1 MPRKRVKVR
10 KGDTVRVHYT
20 CRLDDGTVAYSS
32 ADADPI
38 EFTLGRGDTIKGL
51 EEAVSGMKVG
61 DSKTISIPPDKAYGQ
76 RREEWAL
83 NVPRNKMPEGFIPIV
98 GLRFELQREN
108 GESSAATITYISES
122 TVTLD
127 FNHPLAGKELICD
140 ISLLEI
146 VDSAG
151 QDLIVV

>member
-10 KGDTVRVHYT
+10 KDDTVRVHYT
-20 CRLDDGTVAYSS
+20 CRLDDGAVAYSS
-32 ADADPI
+32 AGADPI
-38 EFTLGRGDTIKGL
+38 EFTMGRGDAIKGL

-61 DSKTISIPPDKAYGQ
+61 ETKSISIPPDKAYG
-76 RREEWAL
+76 RRHEEWAL
-83 NVPRNKMPEGFIPIV
+83 SVPRNKMPEGFIPIV
-98 GLRFELQREN
+98 GLRFELPRED
-108 GESSAATITYISES
+108 GGSSAATITHISES

-127 FNHPLAGKELICD
+127 FNHPLAGKELNCD

-151 QDLIVV
+151 PRT